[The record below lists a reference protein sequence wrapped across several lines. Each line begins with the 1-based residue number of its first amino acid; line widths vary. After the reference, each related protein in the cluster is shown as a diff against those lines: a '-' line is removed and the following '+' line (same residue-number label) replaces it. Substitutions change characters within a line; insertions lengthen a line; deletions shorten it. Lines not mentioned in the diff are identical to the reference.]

1 MGFRST
7 IKKILK
13 SVLAKYD
20 LDLVSKSLIYDW
32 QIEEINI
39 NQREVLVPE
48 GAIEYLIPSNPQL
61 LAYQDRYK
69 KCNYP
74 SSEVLK
80 WTPEL
85 VNDMDILNFR
95 GHNAYVFQEGS
106 CNRNLF
112 GYLLAYYYVKSVDKH
127 GFLDIFNED
136 NAFGAITYGFD
147 GRLISRDLLDSILEI
162 NFLERNLGLLKRKS
176 LTVLDI
182 GAGYGRLAY
191 RMCKAIPNIS
201 SYYCTDAVPLSTFIA
216 DYYLK
221 FRGVNANAKVLPLD
235 RIEKQMEDEPIDL
248 ALNIHSFSE
257 CKLVAIEW
265 WLEILNRY
273 QVPYL
278 MIVPNSGKELFTN
291 DQMDFK
297 PLVQRYGYELMALES
312 KYQDP
317 IVQKY
322 ALNPDHYHLYKS
334 K

>member
-7 IKKILK
+7 IKKMLK
-13 SVLAKYD
+13 SILSRYGFE
-20 LDLVSKSLIYDW
+20 LVSKHLIYDW
-32 QIEEINI
+32 QIEESTF
-39 NQREVLVPE
+39 NQREVLTSE
-48 GAIEYLIPSNPQL
+48 GAKEYLIPSNPQL

-74 SSEVLK
+74 STEVLK

-85 VNDMDILNFR
+85 VDDVDILNFR
-95 GHNAYVFQEGS
+95 GHNAYVYQEGS
-106 CNRNLF
+106 GNRNLF
-112 GYLLAYYYVKSVDKH
+112 GYLLAYYYVKSVDNQ

-136 NAFGAITYGFD
+136 NAFGAITYSFD
-147 GRLISRDLLDSILEI
+147 DRLISRDLLDSILEI

-182 GAGYGRLAY
+182 GAGYGRLAH
-191 RMCKAIPNIS
+191 RMCKALPNIS

-257 CKLVAIEW
+257 CKLAAIEW
-265 WLEILNRY
+265 WLEILNRF

-278 MIVPNSGKELFTN
+278 MIVPNSGKKLFTN
-291 DQMDFK
+291 DQIDFM
-297 PLVQRYGYELMALES
+297 PLVQQYGYELMALEP

-317 IVQKY
+317 TAQKY
-322 ALNPDHYHLYKS
+322 ALNPDHYHLYQRK
-334 K
+334 